1 MNYILDACALLAFI
15 NKEPGWAVVDGLLKQ
30 ANAGE
35 ITLFMNLINFYE
47 VYYKKFQ
54 KDGRQVADAI
64 RDAVFDMAV
73 NIVAVFPVSGIVWE
87 SARLKS
93 AHKISLADS
102 IVAGTASVL
111 NFTLVTA
118 DHNELDR
125 VEQNETI
132 SFHWI
137 RPKQKTIPG
146 MDGVCLP

>member
-1 MNYILDACALLAFI
+1 MSYILDACALLAFI
-15 NKEPGWAVVDGLLKQ
+15 NKEPGWAVVDGLLRQ

-47 VYYKKFQ
+47 VYYKKLQ
-54 KDGRQVADAI
+54 KDGRQTADAI

-73 NIVAVFPVSGIVWE
+73 NILAVFPIPGIIWE

-102 IVAGTASVL
+102 IIAGTASVL

-118 DHNELDR
+118 DHNEFDR

-132 SFHWI
+132 SFYWI
-137 RPKQKTIPG
+137 RPKQKTISN
-146 MDGVCLP
+146 